1 MIDMELIQTICSV
14 ASVVIALF
22 IVNKVYKID
31 QKINQIG
38 NNNKSINQ
46 NAKGNGNQMIGKQ

>member
-1 MIDMELIQTICSV
+1 MFNMELIQTICSV
-14 ASVVIALF
+14 ASLVVALF

-38 NNNKSINQ
+38 NKNKSINQ